1 MATDMTQTLNY
12 RDLKSPTKKRT
23 MKFTFPPEST
33 PLEGFTIKRAIHR
46 GGFGEVYYALSDA
59 GKEVALK
66 LLQQN
71 LEVEL
76 RGVSQCLNLKHPNLV
91 TIFDVRT
98 DNDGDHWIVMEY
110 VSGKSL
116 DRVVDDSKGGMPI
129 DDVTG
134 WLEGICAG
142 LGFLHDRGIVHRDLK
157 PANIYREAKVVKI
170 GDIGLAKFI
179 SESRR
184 NAQTQSVGT
193 VYYMAPEVA
202 HGRYGREVDIYSLG
216 VVLYEMLTGD
226 VPFNGESTAEIL
238 MKHLSEQPDLSRIP
252 DNLRPVLAEVLH
264 KDPEQRT
271 ATAQA
276 LFDNYKQ
283 ALSGKTMAMPIPD
296 ESFYPEAPPAPKPAA
311 GPTSE
316 YVLADEAVAKKV
328 NVRTSD
334 KPNGHDSVQGVR
346 DLHNKQRHDHLERA
360 VEKRLSR
367 YERKLERKAAHF
379 ARKMQKKADR
389 FAHKHNIKKPRQTPI
404 PVVNKG
410 NSHGTASAAASP
422 ANNGSKSMTFGE
434 MIEFGIGILILIALG
449 SGLNLGFIEM
459 AILCGAGCFIFFRDR
474 RRGKTDKKSPVQLG
488 GPQQPIE
495 VHAHVQTASRRNKA
509 NNLKGEKLTPETMRR
524 IPVRHRVT
532 EMTGSMT
539 MAAFCTVLVTIGL
552 YVATSMFAD
561 IGQLFLF
568 AGVTLAGAWMVI
580 FSSKLSEGT
589 RMAGSSRRLMMLVGG
604 LAIGA
609 LAFGL
614 DQAFLVDYGANDFLR
629 SASRYPI
636 GGSAVNRL
644 VDFSSH
650 QPTAAGYMVF
660 FGLLFSLRHWWRH
673 ADSFR
678 KRRVRIGSVI
688 LTFGVAVVL
697 TLLFPFP
704 QPWGLIWATA
714 ISCVVQLSS
723 PWVTKDERRQL
734 LAQQRRD
741 MVA

>member
-98 DNDGDHWIVMEY
+98 DSDGDHWIVMEY

-116 DRVVDDSKGGMPI
+116 DRVVDDSKKGMPI

-252 DNLRPVLAEVLH
+252 ENLRPVLAEVLH

-271 ATAQA
+271 ATAQT
-276 LFDNYKQ
+276 LFENYKQ
-283 ALSGKTMAMPIPD
+283 ALSGKSMAMPIPD
-296 ESFYPEAPPAPKPAA
+296 ESFYPEPPAASKPDDN
-311 GPTSE
+311 PVSE
-316 YVLADEAVAKKV
+316 YVLADDAASKKV

-346 DLHNKQRHDHLERA
+346 DLHNKQRHDHLERT

-389 FAHKHNIKKPRQTPI
+389 FARKHDIKSPRQTPI
-404 PVVNKG
+404 PVVA
-410 NSHGTASAAASP
+410 HGENPVATAKPKPESSVDSDST
-422 ANNGSKSMTFGE
+422 GFGG
-434 MIEFGIGILILIALG
+434 IVAHGIGIVVLLAVGRALH
-449 SGLNLGFIEM
+449 LGFIEI
-459 AILCGAGCFIFFRDR
+459 AILWCAGYYIFSREQD
-474 RRGKTDKKSPVQLG
+474 RGKNKKTSPVQLG
-488 GPQQPIE
+488 GPQQPVE
-495 VHAHVQTASRRNKA
+495 VHPHVQAASRRNKA
-509 NNLKGEKLTPETMRR
+509 NNLKGQRLTPETMRR

-552 YVATSMFAD
+552 YVATSMFSD
-561 IGQLFLF
+561 IGQLFMF
-568 AGVTLAGAWMVI
+568 SGVTLAGSWMVI
-580 FSSKLSEGT
+580 FSSKLTEGT

-604 LAIGA
+604 LALGA

-614 DQAFLVDYGANDFLR
+614 DQAFLVDYGANDFLG

-636 GGSAVNRL
+636 GRSAVNRL

-650 QPTAAGYMVF
+650 QPTAAGYMIF

-688 LTFGVAVVL
+688 LTFGLAVVL
-697 TLLFPFP
+697 ILMFPFP

-714 ISCVVQLSS
+714 ISCIVQLSS
-723 PWVTKDERRQL
+723 PWVTKDERREL
-734 LAQQRRD
+734 LSQQRRD
-741 MVA
+741 IVA